1 MNNLLI
7 EIHKEAGQ
15 WRMSAFYKS
24 ESVGHRRYSV
34 QKISEDSIS
43 ELCSDIFN
51 IFGRTDP
58 QGRVTDKCI
67 EELRKS
73 AILLYDQIFTRQIKD
88 EIRKTQATH
97 LIFYIDE
104 GLVHIPWELLHD
116 GTNYL
121 SLRFAVG
128 RIVLTSREIS
138 SEGKRDITSKLKM
151 LAICD
156 PTGDL
161 KSAYE
166 EGIAIRNQLDRVRKK
181 VHVDLRTSDVTVKY
195 TMKNMREYDAF
206 HFAGHAKYSP
216 EDPSKSGWVLKDGD
230 LTAEKVATLSGSA
243 SMPLVVFAN
252 ACSSGETEAW
262 QIEPAQE
269 NRIYGLA
276 NAFLLAGVRHYIGT
290 FWKVLD
296 KASLDFAKEFY
307 RAVTRGSSIGEAL
320 RLARLRSIETRGETS
335 LIWASYML
343 YGDPEENLFPAQVK
357 KAATK
362 ADWRRRMVRLAG
374 ILLTAYVIS
383 LLYVSLTKKP
393 QSALKIGL
401 LKEVFFVNGDGSV
414 KKVDWRSGPTQNLAF
429 GKEMYA
435 SSFESENMRPMNAS
449 DRNSLTRW
457 SSKSS
462 GREWIYVDLG
472 KSLPVGQIR
481 LVWQDSYARSY
492 SIQVSDDAERWKT
505 VWTTFLGDGADDVID
520 LTGKK
525 ISARYVRMFGRKR
538 ATDRGYS
545 LWEFEVYPALYPNI
559 AIGKK
564 SFSSSFG
571 EATYVPDRAIDGD
584 MNTRW
589 GSEYSDP
596 QWLYLDLGSKYEIN
610 MIHIYWENAYASLY
624 AIQQSDNSQNWKDIC
639 RISKNDGK
647 ADCIYFDVP
656 LITRY
661 IRLFGIDRGTEWG
674 YSIWELEVRGKK
686 HK

>member
-1 MNNLLI
+1 
-7 EIHKEAGQ
+7 
-15 WRMSAFYKS
+15 MSAFCKS
-24 ESVGHRRYSV
+24 ESIGHRRYSV
-34 QKISEDSIS
+34 QKITDDSID
-43 ELCSDIFN
+43 ELCADIFN
-51 IFGRTDP
+51 IFSRANP

-73 AILLYDQIFTRQIKD
+73 AILLYDQIFSRQIKD

-128 RIVLTSREIS
+128 RVVLTSREIS
-138 SEGKRDITSKLKM
+138 SEGKRDVTSRLKM
-151 LAICD
+151 LALCD

-166 EGIAIRNQLDRVRKK
+166 EGIAIRNQLDRIRKK
-181 VHVDLRTSDVTVKY
+181 VHLDLRTSDVSVKY

-206 HFAGHAKYSP
+206 HFAGHAKYNP
-216 EDPSKSGWVLKDGD
+216 EDPSKSGWVMKDGD
-230 LTAEKVATLSGSA
+230 LTAEKIMTLGGSA
-243 SMPLVVFAN
+243 SMPLLVFAN

-269 NRIYGLA
+269 DRIYGLA

-290 FWKVLD
+290 FWKVMD

-307 RAVTRGSSIGEAL
+307 RNVTRGKTIGEAL
-320 RLARLRSIETRGETS
+320 RLARLKLIEIRGKTS

-343 YGDPEENLFPAQVK
+343 YGDPEENLFAGQEK
-357 KAATK
+357 KVVTK
-362 ADWRRRMVRLAG
+362 ADWRKRLTRLVSAVL
-374 ILLTAYVIS
+374 ILAVLGV
-383 LLYVSLTKKP
+383 LYASLTKRP
-393 QSALKIGL
+393 QATLQINL
-401 LKEVFFVNGDGSV
+401 LKEVFFVNEDGSIE
-414 KKVDWRSGPTQNLAF
+414 KVDWRSGPTQNLAY
-429 GKEMYA
+429 GKKMYA
-435 SSFESENMRPMNAS
+435 SSVESEMTKPRNAS

-457 SSKSS
+457 ASKSTDQ
-462 GREWIYVDLG
+462 EWVYVDLG

-481 LVWQDSYARSY
+481 LVWQDAYARSY
-492 SIQVSDDAERWKT
+492 SIQVSDDAERWRT
-505 VWTTFLGDGADDVID
+505 AWTTFMGDGEDDVID
-520 LTGKK
+520 LTGRK

-538 ATDRGYS
+538 ATEWGYS

-559 AIGKK
+559 AVGKK

-571 EATYVPDRAIDGD
+571 EATYVPDKAIDGD
-584 MNTRW
+584 MDTRW
-589 GSEYSDP
+589 GSEYADP
-596 QWLYLDLGSKYEIN
+596 QWLYLDLGRKYEIN

-624 AIQQSDNSQNWKDIC
+624 AIQESDNSQNWEDVF
-639 RISKNDGK
+639 RINKKDGK

-661 IRLFGIDRGTEWG
+661 IRLYGIERGTEWG
-674 YSIWELEVRGKK
+674 YSVWELEIRGKK